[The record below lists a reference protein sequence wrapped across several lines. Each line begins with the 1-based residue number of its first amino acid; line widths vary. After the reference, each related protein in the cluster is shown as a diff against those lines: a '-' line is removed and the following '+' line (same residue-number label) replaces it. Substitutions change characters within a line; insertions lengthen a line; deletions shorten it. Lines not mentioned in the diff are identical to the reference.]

1 MNCPIFANPIPPM
14 LVVMPGLKKEVTYQI
29 EKYEQ
34 KGERTV
40 FDFARYTRVVREV
53 NVALEKLFRNRP
65 SLKRMEIWHFEDLR
79 ALERDL
85 IIPVKNMMF
94 TVM

>member
-1 MNCPIFANPIPPM
+1 M
-14 LVVMPGLKKEVTYQI
+14 LVVMPSLKKEVTYQI

-40 FDFARYTRVVREV
+40 FDFARYTRVVRE
-53 NVALEKLFRNRP
+53 KLFRNRP
-65 SLKRMEIWHFEDLR
+65 SLKRMKIWHFEDLQ